1 MTPHEFRGQWITDEE
16 FAALP
21 VRNVFHRQLEKV
33 ALPCDE
39 HRDRHIL
46 FRRSF
51 ALDKAPRKALLYITA
66 DDYYKVYVNGVF
78 AGQGPAPSYCH
89 RYNYN
94 TLDVTALLRPG
105 RNVLAVHTLYQG
117 LINRVWV
124 SGDNRHGLLCDLE
137 ADGRTVLQSD
147 ESFLTHPHTG
157 FTEVGTAG
165 YDTQFL
171 EQYDSRAPEV
181 GFAAPD
187 FDDSSWKNALLRQ
200 NADCTTVPQASGM
213 LEFEV
218 IRPVRCEQ
226 RGSTLFVDFGS
237 CYVGYLQAAA
247 QGAAGSCITIR
258 CGQELNED
266 GSVRWQL
273 RANCN
278 YSEPWLLSGGR
289 DTLDWFDYKAFRYA
303 ELDLPQGAV
312 AEDISLL
319 ARHYPFMLAA
329 KMKPEYAADEPLC
342 RIWELCVRSQKYGVQ
357 EVIQDCMEREKGFYV
372 GDGCYTALA
381 HMVLTGDDSMVRK
394 LINDAFASTFIT
406 PGMVTCLDCAF
417 MQEIAEYPLY
427 LISLIL
433 WHYRLTGDRAY
444 LAQNYPGVTAL
455 LDSYRTAYEK
465 DGLLRDLDKWC
476 VVEWPMNFRDGYDVD
491 ITEGQICH
499 EPHVALNA
507 FYLEALR
514 CANTMAQTLGLPPYR
529 DMQPLLDAFYAAFYD
544 EERHLFTD
552 SLHSDH
558 VSFIGNVYPFAFRLY
573 PDDAC
578 RDAILEMIGRRGI
591 TAVSMFGSFPLLYG
605 LIRCGRSDLVVR
617 ALKDEGAWLRI
628 LKEGGTTT
636 FEGWGK
642 DTKWNTSLFH
652 LTLSDAAIFL
662 ADIDHTALFA

>member
-1 MTPHEFRGQWITDEE
+1 MAIHHFTGRWITDSE

-33 ALPCDE
+33 SLPCDE
-39 HRDRHIL
+39 HRNRHIL

-51 ALDKAPRKALLYITA
+51 ALEQVPHQALLHITA
-66 DDYYKVYVNGVF
+66 DDYYKVYINGVF

-94 TLDVTALLRPG
+94 TLDVTALLCPG

-124 SGDNRHGLLCDLE
+124 SGDNQHGLLCDLV
-137 ADGRTVLQSD
+137 ADGQCILQSD

-157 FTEVGTAG
+157 YTEVGTAG

-171 EQYDSRAPEV
+171 EQYDSSAPEI

-187 FDDSSWKNALLRQ
+187 FDDSSWENASPRQIASYTLL
-200 NADCTTVPQASGM
+200 PQASGM
-213 LEFEV
+213 LEFEH
-218 IRPVRCEQ
+218 IRPVHTEQ
-226 RGSTLFVDFGS
+226 RGNTLFVDFGS
-237 CYVGYLQAAA
+237 CYVGYLQAVAC
-247 QGAAGSCITIR
+247 GAKGDCITIR
-258 CGQELNED
+258 CGQERNVD
-266 GSVRWQL
+266 GTVRWQL
-273 RANCN
+273 RANCS
-278 YSEPWLLSGGR
+278 YSEPWILSGR
-289 DTLDWFDYKAFRYA
+289 QDALDWFDYKSFRYA
-303 ELDLPQGAV
+303 ELELPDGV
-312 AEDISLL
+312 LVEDISLL
-319 ARHYPFMLAA
+319 ARHYPFALTA
-329 KMKPEYAADEPLC
+329 KIKPEYADDKALC

-381 HMVLTGDDSMVRK
+381 HMVLTGDASMVRK
-394 LINDAFASTFIT
+394 LIDDAFACTFIP
-406 PGMVTCLDCAF
+406 PGMVTCLDCSF

-427 LISLIL
+427 LVSLVL

-444 LAQNYPGVTAL
+444 LAQNYTGVTAL
-455 LDSYRTAYEK
+455 LENYRTTYEK
-465 DGLLRDLDKWC
+465 DNLLQDLDKWC

-491 ITEGQICH
+491 ITEGKICH

-507 FYLEALR
+507 FYLEAIR
-514 CANTMAQTLGLPPYR
+514 CANAMAAALSLPAYR
-529 DMQPLLDAFYAAFYD
+529 DEAPLLTAFYNAFYD
-544 EERHLFTD
+544 SERHLFTD
-552 SLHSDH
+552 SLHRAH
-558 VSFIGNVYPFAFRLY
+558 VSYIGNIYPFAFRLC
-573 PDDAC
+573 PDASC
-578 RDAILEMIGRRGI
+578 TNAVLRMIEERGI

-605 LIRCGRSDLVVR
+605 LIRCGRQDLVLR

-628 LKEGGTTT
+628 LREGGTAT

-652 LTLSDAAIFL
+652 LTLSDAAVFL
-662 ADIDHTALFA
+662 ADIDQTALFR